1 MKEFTMDVTIQ
12 GTNVKVTG
20 DIEAYAR
27 KKLDRLDR
35 YLPRIRE
42 VRVELSQENTRRG
55 EDLVSAQITVRHA
68 RGAILRA
75 EEKVGGDVKKAIDK
89 AVDKM
94 YRRIQRFKGKRS
106 RKGKERFTATL
117 EELSMAED
125 IPDVEEYVDEYGDLA
140 LEYFETQ
147 VEGEEDYA
155 IPIARRKDVQL
166 TPMTEIEA
174 IEQME
179 LLGHSFF
186 MFFNASTQTI
196 NVLYRRTHG
205 GYGLLVPAIP

>member
-1 MKEFTMDVTIQ
+1 MNVTIQ
-12 GTNVKVTG
+12 GTNVKVT
-20 DIEAYAR
+20 DDLDDYAR

-42 VRVELSQENTRRG
+42 VRVDLSYEHTRRG
-55 EDLVSAQITVRHA
+55 EDLISAQITVHHS

-75 EEKVGGDVKKAIDK
+75 EERTTSDAKKAIDK

-106 RKGKERFTATL
+106 RKGKERFTATA
-117 EELSMAED
+117 EELTLAEA
-125 IPDVEEYVDEYGDLA
+125 IPDVEEYIEEFVDGSGNYAEAGAGDEYI
-140 LEYFETQ
+140 
-147 VEGEEDYA
+147 V
-155 IPIARRKDVQL
+155 PIARRKDIEL
-166 TPMTEIEA
+166 APMTEVEA

-186 MFFNASTQTI
+186 MFYNADTQTI
-196 NVLYRRTHG
+196 NVLYKRASG
-205 GYGLLVPAIP
+205 DYGLLAPVIP